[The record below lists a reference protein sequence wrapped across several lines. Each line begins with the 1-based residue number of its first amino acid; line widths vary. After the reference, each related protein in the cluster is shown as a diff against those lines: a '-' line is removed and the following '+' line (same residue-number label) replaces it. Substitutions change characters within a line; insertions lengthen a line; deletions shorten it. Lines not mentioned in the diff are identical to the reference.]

1 MKRHWGDKSLLV
13 SEGAYGSH
21 DSRKGS
27 TWRESLSGVRKQRE
41 KKLRSEARSSTSS
54 SHHRDERKE

>member
-41 KKLRSEARSSTSS
+41 KAE
-54 SHHRDERKE
+54 E